1 MPLGGKGPL
10 TIAILMVEVVL
21 AGGFIAMRLYT
32 RKFLKGGVGADD
44 YLLMITWVLQFLFTV
59 LMIVSSAYG
68 FGQHN
73 TDINAD
79 DLRKA
84 MEVELIGQF
93 FISIAMG
100 LSKVAV
106 AAFLMRIIVARWHK
120 AVLWFWIVTMM
131 AWSLL
136 LAISCFAQCAPV
148 EAIWDARIENKTCPI
163 NLTDIAFVM
172 CSWSAAMD
180 FFLAAFPWVVLWKLN
195 MPKKEKITI
204 CLSLSLGV
212 VAGICGIVRT
222 SGLKVLSEA
231 ADYLY
236 ATADSIIWTNSEM
249 TITIMCASIP
259 VIRPLW
265 TKMLGGSSSAAD
277 RWYYK
282 QSDKPSEG
290 SSGIVTIG
298 RWRKERKTDTTN
310 TDADFDLETVP
321 RPDVTSTKTTTIG
334 TFGGDADSE
343 NGILRNSQMIQQ
355 RREFTIDY
363 HGGRDLEA

>member
-21 AGGFIAMRLYT
+21 AGTFIAMRLYT

-44 YLLMITWVLQFLFTV
+44 YLLMITWFLQLLFTI
-59 LMIVSSAYG
+59 LMIVSSVYG

-73 TDINAD
+73 TDITAE

-120 AVLWFWIVTMM
+120 IVLWFWIVTMM

-148 EAIWDARIENKTCPI
+148 EAIWDARITNKTCPI
-163 NLTDIAFVM
+163 NLTNMAFIM

-204 CLSLSLGV
+204 CVSLSLGV
-212 VAGICGIVRT
+212 VAGICGVVRT

-265 TKMLGGSSSAAD
+265 TKILGGSITD
-277 RWYYK
+277 RYYK
-282 QSDKPSEG
+282 QSDKQSEG
-290 SSGIVTIG
+290 SSGIITIG
-298 RWRKERKTDTTN
+298 RWRRKERKADTE
-310 TDADFDLETVP
+310 FDLDTIP

-334 TFGGDADSE
+334 TFEGSFDADSE
-343 NGILRNSQMIQQ
+343 HDILRDSQVIQQ

-363 HGGRDLEA
+363 QGGRESEP